1 MFVFR
6 YKSSIFA
13 VLKLYLSKG
22 SFNKIKEL
30 P

>member
-1 MFVFR
+1 MFVVR
-6 YKSSIFA
+6 SKSSIFA

-22 SFNKIKEL
+22 RFNKIKEL